1 MSATTN
7 FNLVLDLYQHLRS
20 NGEWASLFMET
31 KNGQDTITLKI
42 GNHPAG
48 SSADAWTPQAKTSRK
63 GKTPSQQR
71 RDQKR
76 KSEFL
81 AKKNLEVATNE
92 PSLSDTEQVKASSD
106 PVKAV
111 LVEPKDEIVP
121 DLPEVKEVEKVVNY
135 VGEYVYDTK
144 LYNDEIHKS
153 IWKTLQATFKEGVE
167 EFFDGS
173 TCNEKI
179 LMFWGKC
186 KFKEGF
192 NRGFILDKKNWP
204 KEIKKIEIEDPG

>member
-1 MSATTN
+1 MIIE
-7 FNLVLDLYQHLRS
+7 RR
-20 NGEWASLFMET
+20 
-31 KNGQDTITLKI
+31 KKI
-42 GNHPAG
+42 
-48 SSADAWTPQAKTSRK
+48 
-63 GKTPSQQR
+63 
-71 RDQKR
+71 
-76 KSEFL
+76 
-81 AKKNLEVATNE
+81 LEAANE
-92 PSLSDTEQVKASSD
+92 PSLSDTEKGKASTD

-111 LVEPKDEIVP
+111 LVETKDEIVP
-121 DLPEVKEVEKVVNY
+121 DLPEVKEVEKIVNY

-153 IWKTLQATFKEGVE
+153 IWKTLQATFREGVE
-167 EFFDGS
+167 EFLDGI

-192 NRGFILDKKNWP
+192 NRGFILDKKHWL